1 MMRTGIGLVA
11 VFLIANPVFGQ
22 NNPEAVVKKAIE
34 AHGGLP
40 VLKKFPAGTTKFGG
54 KLMNGGAEMAF
65 SGSQVFAIPGK
76 VRMEMTLVVNGQKSS
91 LLQIVNGDKVRQT
104 ENGVVS
110 KLDEPVLTELR
121 GLAVSQEMSLLYPL
135 LDTTKYTLI
144 PEKDVP
150 VGGQD
155 AAVVITR
162 AKGLKDARLF
172 FDKKTGLLVA
182 MQRKG
187 LSPNLKEVD
196 EVTTF
201 TDYKTIDG
209 LVVPMKSK
217 VTHNGKPFM
226 EITVSEYKPMETV
239 DEKSFAIP

>member
-162 AKGLKDARLF
+162 AKGLKDQPSQHVSF
-172 FDKKTGLLVA
+172 
-182 MQRKG
+182 
-187 LSPNLKEVD
+187 SP
-196 EVTTF
+196 
-201 TDYKTIDG
+201 
-209 LVVPMKSK
+209 KS
-217 VTHNGKPFM
+217 
-226 EITVSEYKPMETV
+226 
-239 DEKSFAIP
+239 